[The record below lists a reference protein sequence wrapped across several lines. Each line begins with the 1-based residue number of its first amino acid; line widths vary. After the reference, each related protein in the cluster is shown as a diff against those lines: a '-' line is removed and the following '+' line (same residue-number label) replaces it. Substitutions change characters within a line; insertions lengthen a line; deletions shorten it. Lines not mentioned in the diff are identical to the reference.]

1 MMNQIWVM
9 EELILTL
16 KEEQMQDA
24 VISISN
30 EMYELGVKMENSRMQ
45 VFSLLILGELI
56 SQESINDEKK
66 AEDALTK
73 LLKATEMYNQDA
85 KILSGE
91 EYSRV
96 CLALSTLFRQHRKDF
111 ANAKMYLESAK
122 DKATD
127 KRVLLQFYQENAF
140 VL

>member
-1 MMNQIWVM
+1 M
-9 EELILTL
+9 EDLILTL

-30 EMYELGVKMENSRMQ
+30 EMYDLGLQMENTRMQ

-56 SQESINDEKK
+56 SQEQIGDEEK
-66 AEDALTK
+66 AEDALNK
-73 LLKATEMYNQDA
+73 LLKASEMYTQDSR
-85 KILSGE
+85 ILSGE

-96 CLALSTLFRQHRKDF
+96 CLSLSTLFRQHKKDF
-111 ANAKMYLESAK
+111 ANAKMWLENAK

-127 KRVLLQFYQENAF
+127 KRVLL
-140 VL
+140 